1 MGATLGSLTEIRE
14 LKSEIIGLRTELKRF
29 IEHAN
34 QQHVDGVL
42 SGLKRNYSD
51 LFTKD
56 QVDSAKTDLSAR
68 MVTPCKMREKCFELL
83 HGFPA
88 EYRPAH
94 QRRAG
99 L

>member
-42 SGLKRNYSD
+42 YWPEERLRRRVYKR
-51 LFTKD
+51 
-56 QVDSAKTDLSAR
+56 
-68 MVTPCKMREKCFELL
+68 P
-83 HGFPA
+83 G
-88 EYRPAH
+88 
-94 QRRAG
+94 
-99 L
+99 